1 MKKIWMSVV
10 IALCMLLSMAASAEQ
25 YDGFAYTAYYPVYDD
40 ASVENWMATDYAVNE
55 GVLLYMHGVA
65 TEVTVSLQSRSAY
78 PMLNDLAEAQLALVQ
93 HYGTLT
99 RNAESG
105 DWYAAWDQ
113 TQPGRKQSFSYKFS
127 RGTDDAVFDVA
138 QYMAVL
144 NDDYYL
150 LVDVVDRSG
159 DVERVTAQLEG
170 GFLKELT
177 VGAFPVTGSSSA
189 YLTSADEKN
198 GVVYLTLQPYEV
210 QLSEDGMNYSVQVS
224 GEPLVAAVS
233 AEARIL
239 APVDQNTG
247 MLADIGISEAEIR
260 SFMDGYRMQNGDD
273 CVFNLLFS
281 NGEVRWMTYSYL
293 Y

>member
-1 MKKIWMSVV
+1 MKKIWTAVM
-10 IALCMLLSMAASAEQ
+10 IALCLLLSISAGAEQ
-25 YDGFAYTAYYPVYDD
+25 YDGFAYTAYYPVYDN
-40 ASVENWMATDYAVNE
+40 AAVENWMATDYAVNE
-55 GVLLYMHGVA
+55 GGLLYMHGVS

-78 PMLNDLAEAQLALVQ
+78 PTLEELADAQLALVQ
-93 HYGTLT
+93 NYGTLT
-99 RNAESG
+99 RNAEG
-105 DWYAAWDQ
+105 DDWYAAWDQ
-113 TQPGRKQSFSYKFS
+113 SQPGRKMSFSYKFS
-127 RGTDDAVFDVA
+127 RGTDDAVYDVA

-159 DVERVTAQLEG
+159 DAERVTAQLEG
-170 GFLKELT
+170 GFLKGLT
-177 VGAFPVTGSSSA
+177 VGEFAVTGSSSA
-189 YLTSADEKN
+189 YLTGADEKD
-198 GVVYLTLQPYEV
+198 GTVYLTLQPYEV
-210 QLSEDGMNYSVQVS
+210 QLSEDGWNYSVQAS
-224 GEPLVAAVS
+224 GEPIVAAMS
-233 AEARIL
+233 AEARML

-281 NGEVRWMTYSYL
+281 NGEIRWMTYSYL